1 MQIVTSKKCLF
12 QDDDEMSTAKSK
24 ERYAS
29 EVVET
34 DGAKAEAFSMEVTTT
49 REPTRAELRTV
60 TNEAQTRLTA
70 PAAVIANTLAALKA
84 SVRAECPF
92 LFLDDDEMSTAKS
105 KERYASEEVET
116 DGAKAEEY
124 SMEVRTTGN
133 EDIAPTRA
141 ELRSVTNEAK
151 TKLTAHAALIAN
163 TLAAL
168 KATVRA
174 ARQVSDTSAIMVAE
188 TVPQPEGSDILEEI
202 LNNDGDDDDIDNA
215 DYDFDEDNIEILY
228 LR

>member
-12 QDDDEMSTAKSK
+12 Q
-24 ERYAS
+24 
-29 EVVET
+29 
-34 DGAKAEAFSMEVTTT
+34 
-49 REPTRAELRTV
+49 
-60 TNEAQTRLTA
+60 
-70 PAAVIANTLAALKA
+70 
-84 SVRAECPF
+84 
-92 LFLDDDEMSTAKS
+92 DDDEMSTAKS

-174 ARQVSDTSAIMVAE
+174 SRQVSDTSAITVAK
-188 TVPQPEGSDILEEI
+188 TVPEGSDILEEI
-202 LNNDGDDDDIDNA
+202 LNNDDDNDDDYNGDA
-215 DYDFDEDNIEILY
+215 DGIEILY
-228 LR
+228 RR

>member
-12 QDDDEMSTAKSK
+12 QDDDEISTAKSK

-34 DGAKAEAFSMEVTTT
+34 DGAKAEAFSMEVTTI
-49 REPTRAELRTV
+49 REPTRAELKTV
-60 TNEAQTRLTA
+60 TNEAKTRLTA

-84 SVRAECPF
+84 TVRAECPF

-133 EDIAPTRA
+133 EDIAPSRA

-151 TKLTAHAALIAN
+151 TRLTAHAALIAN

-174 ARQVSDTSAIMVAE
+174 ARQVSDTSAIIVAE

-215 DYDFDEDNIEILY
+215 DYDVDEDNIEILY
-228 LR
+228 RR